1 MVTVLV
7 SSCLQGSTRLQAP
20 SSPKT
25 SLILRWPQRTLVRM
39 SITLN
44 NCWRK
49 TRYRHAS
56 TLVLSVYSLVICQ
69 LLWSLRYQD
78 TGKYLGIVVIL
89 SLHGLLASYQLE
101 VKAFVSKVKSDQ
113 PIPTLK
119 RGKSKAE
126 ARSDYSL
133 RIVVFGSRED
143 KVSIGDF
150 LSSSD
155 IYLQHPLRTECSPGI
170 KYFNPHYLVRAGG
183 EMPKI
188 EELSLTSD
196 VEEADSVRMIDE
208 VSRSRILRIFDH
220 ADGLEINW
228 DVRPS
233 PRLQT
238 ALMKHQLKALSFMIE
253 QESGRLDSLTFP
265 SLWFPDKARET
276 KPRYRHT
283 ITGAVT
289 DKPNIVGGGI
299 IADEMGLGK
308 TLSMVALICSHLD
321 STQPMGVED
330 RSPRTTLIVTPKST
344 LYGWQ
349 HIYSGQVNSLIY
361 HGPGKHR
368 FSSRFDRVDIVLTTY
383 ETLRSEHILE
393 GPLYSQRWL
402 RIVLDEAHRI
412 RNGQSQ
418 SFAAC
423 CRIRAQHRWCLT
435 GTPVQNSLDD
445 YGALLSFLGVYP
457 FHDKKQFDRWI
468 VRPFQNSER
477 NAIETLRR
485 LVAATC
491 LRRTK
496 ANCDLS
502 TPLPQRSEEVEKV
515 NLFQNDQEIYD
526 FFKRKIQSIVMPNFQ
541 NSDASTNKRS
551 KHVNILSIITLLRVV
566 CDHVELLPQTAIDS
580 WKREDTNMSDQE
592 TRFLL
597 TSSNSEF
604 AEDIEERRSQSPQR
618 LMSEDTAMEGD
629 LQTGTGDLT
638 SKSPHGNHNESTNS
652 YSTRS
657 AKINALLKKLHLQP
671 AGSKSVVFSSWT
683 KMLDKVEHALV
694 PNGFNYR
701 RIDGQSSLRARAEAI
716 RGFSED
722 SNCTVMLAS
731 ICSAGEGVH
740 RIGQTLPVTITRY
753 IVPRS
758 IETYIQ
764 WVQNDKLR
772 LVNLSL
778 DTIEDAAEIE
788 EKRWEL
794 TKRIL
799 RRIWEGLQQQEHID
813 NMRLVSSNEYND
825 LFLVTTQFPI

>member
-1 MVTVLV
+1 
-7 SSCLQGSTRLQAP
+7 
-20 SSPKT
+20 
-25 SLILRWPQRTLVRM
+25 
-39 SITLN
+39 
-44 NCWRK
+44 
-49 TRYRHAS
+49 
-56 TLVLSVYSLVICQ
+56 
-69 LLWSLRYQD
+69 
-78 TGKYLGIVVIL
+78 
-89 SLHGLLASYQLE
+89 
-101 VKAFVSKVKSDQ
+101 
-113 PIPTLK
+113 
-119 RGKSKAE
+119 
-126 ARSDYSL
+126 
-133 RIVVFGSRED
+133 
-143 KVSIGDF
+143 
-150 LSSSD
+150 
-155 IYLQHPLRTECSPGI
+155 
-170 KYFNPHYLVRAGG
+170 
-183 EMPKI
+183 MPKI
-188 EELSLTSD
+188 EELSLMD
-196 VEEADSVRMIDE
+196 DIEEADSVRIIDE
-208 VSRSRILRIFDH
+208 VSRSRILQIFNH
-220 ADGLEINW
+220 ADGLEIDL

-233 PRLQT
+233 PRLQ
-238 ALMKHQLKALSFMIE
+238 AILMRHQLKALSFMME
-253 QESGRLDSLTFP
+253 QESGRLDSVTFP

-308 TLSMVALICSHLD
+308 TLSMLALICSHLD
-321 STQPMGVED
+321 SIQHMGAED

-349 HIYSGQVNSLIY
+349 HQVERHIHCGQVNSLVY

-368 FSSRFDRVDIVLTTY
+368 FSSRFDRFDIVFTTY

-393 GPLYSQRWL
+393 GPLYSHRWL

-435 GTPVQNSLDD
+435 GTPVQNSLGD
-445 YGALLSFLGVYP
+445 YGALLSFLGAYP

-496 ANCDLS
+496 ANCNLS
-502 TPLPQRSEEVEKV
+502 TPLPQRSEEVEEV
-515 NLFQNDQEIYD
+515 NLFQNDQEIYN

-551 KHVNILSIITLLRVV
+551 KHVNILSIITFLRVI

-592 TRFLL
+592 TRLLL
-597 TSSNSEF
+597 TSSNGEF
-604 AEDIEERRSQSPQR
+604 MEDIEEKRSQSPQR
-618 LMSEDTAMEGD
+618 LTSEDIAMEGD
-629 LQTGTGDLT
+629 LETGTGDLK
-638 SKSPHGNHNESTNS
+638 SNSPHGNYNGSTNN

-657 AKINALLKKLHLQP
+657 AKIDALLKKLHLQP

-683 KMLDKVEHALV
+683 KMLDKVEQALAAH
-694 PNGFNYR
+694 GFDYR
-701 RIDGQSSLRARAEAI
+701 RIDGQSSLRSRAEAI
-716 RGFSED
+716 GGFSKD

-731 ICSAGEGVH
+731 IGSAGEGVDFTAAQHVHILEPHWNPMAEAQAVDRVH

-764 WVQNDKLR
+764 WVQKDKLR

-778 DTIEDAAEIE
+778 DTMENAAEIE
-788 EKRWEL
+788 EKRWE
-794 TKRIL
+794 KL
-799 RRIWEGLQQQEHID
+799 RD
-813 NMRLVSSNEYND
+813 
-825 LFLVTTQFPI
+825 FLR

>member
-1 MVTVLV
+1 M
-7 SSCLQGSTRLQAP
+7 
-20 SSPKT
+20 
-25 SLILRWPQRTLVRM
+25 M
-39 SITLN
+39 
-44 NCWRK
+44 
-49 TRYRHAS
+49 
-56 TLVLSVYSLVICQ
+56 
-69 LLWSLRYQD
+69 
-78 TGKYLGIVVIL
+78 
-89 SLHGLLASYQLE
+89 
-101 VKAFVSKVKSDQ
+101 
-113 PIPTLK
+113 
-119 RGKSKAE
+119 
-126 ARSDYSL
+126 
-133 RIVVFGSRED
+133 
-143 KVSIGDF
+143 
-150 LSSSD
+150 
-155 IYLQHPLRTECSPGI
+155 
-170 KYFNPHYLVRAGG
+170 
-183 EMPKI
+183 
-188 EELSLTSD
+188 
-196 VEEADSVRMIDE
+196 
-208 VSRSRILRIFDH
+208 
-220 ADGLEINW
+220 
-228 DVRPS
+228 
-233 PRLQT
+233 
-238 ALMKHQLKALSFMIE
+238 E
-253 QESGRLDSLTFP
+253 QESGRLDSVTFP

-283 ITGAVT
+283 ITDAVT

-308 TLSMVALICSHLD
+308 TLSMLALICSRLD

-349 HIYSGQVNSLIY
+349 QQIERHIHSGQVKSLIY

-423 CRIRAQHRWCLT
+423 CRIRAEHRWCLT

-468 VRPFQNSER
+468 VKPFQDSGR

-502 TPLPQRSEEVEKV
+502 TPLPQRSEEVEEV
-515 NLFQNDQEIYD
+515 NLLQNDQEIYE

-541 NSDASTNKRS
+541 DSGASTNKRS
-551 KHVNILSIITLLRVV
+551 KHVNILSIITLLRAV

-580 WKREDTNMSDQE
+580 WKREDANMSDQE
-592 TRFLL
+592 TKLLL

-604 AEDIEERRSQSPQR
+604 VEDIEEKQRLSPQR
-618 LMSEDTAMEGD
+618 LTSEDIAMEGD
-629 LQTGTGDLT
+629 IQTETSDLT
-638 SKSPHGNHNESTNS
+638 GNSPRGDHNGSTDS
-652 YSTRS
+652 YTTRS
-657 AKINALLKKLHLQP
+657 AKIDALLKKLHLQP

-683 KMLDKVEHALV
+683 KMLDKVEQALV
-694 PNGFNYR
+694 AHGFDYR
-701 RIDGQSSLRARAEAI
+701 RIDGQSSLRSRAEAI
-716 RGFSED
+716 RDFSED
-722 SNCTVMLAS
+722 RNCAVMLAS
-731 ICSAGEGVH
+731 IGSAGEGVDFTAAQHVHILEPHWNPMAEAQAVDRVH

-753 IVPRS
+753 IVPHS

-764 WVQNDKLR
+764 WVQKDKLR

-778 DTIEDAAEIE
+778 DTMENAAKIE
-788 EKRWEL
+788 EKRWE
-794 TKRIL
+794 KL
-799 RRIWEGLQQQEHID
+799 RD
-813 NMRLVSSNEYND
+813 
-825 LFLVTTQFPI
+825 FLR